1 MALPPAVLTR
11 DESSPD
17 SIRFSAP
24 AHRVATQMS
33 LAFTNA
39 AVANRDGRGHAFD
52 RDWSGAATTDVRAVT
67 LCFVLLITA
76 LWMTTRPYL
85 GIIGDARFYTVQA
98 LNALL
103 SGRFASDLYFR
114 YGSQDQFTLF
124 TLAYEPV
131 LAALGIAKAGMTL
144 TIIGECGWV
153 GGLIYLARG
162 LFRDGRLALVAV
174 VTAIVLPGGVVMLN
188 YGEQFLTPR
197 LVVEAI
203 TLWALGSM
211 LRGKVIRALLL
222 LSLAATVHPLV
233 ALPGFAVLFLYQ
245 AAERRVWWIMGG
257 FAAMASLGLAV
268 LGVQPFARL
277 LTKFDAAWF
286 EIVRVRDFHCLLTEW
301 SLFDWLKACNIFAVG
316 ALGLSV
322 AEPRERRFLVMAFVV
337 SLGGLAVTLVGG
349 DLLHNVLVVD
359 AQQYRATWPL
369 AVGANLFVGPLLLR
383 LRWTVLS
390 PVTRAGLA
398 WTIGTLV
405 VTQFVVAGYF
415 VTVPQLLIFGLA
427 AAWEQNRR
435 TSVPAGAQA
444 CGVVIL
450 GLACGAT
457 LSVFGLYM
465 RWAAGNPT
473 LFWGTIRALGVT
485 ALALGLVASLVT
497 VPIQKR
503 AAMTR
508 PLIALATAVVVI
520 AVLGWDQRTPWAK
533 FVETADAAPES
544 LAALLPEGQP
554 IYWEGDVRVPWF
566 VLRRPSYFSCAQ
578 GTGVLFFRGTALSYQ
593 HRYDTF
599 LRLRTLDFG
608 QERGCPPPPAAVP
621 ASFDRAALASIC
633 TTERSLGALVLVRPA
648 ANASGQLWVSPVK
661 YQEDVVENG
670 ESRTFMTDKFYVYP
684 CAAFRTASVSQ
695 SGNVPAPDGSSI
707 LKP

>member
-1 MALPPAVLTR
+1 
-11 DESSPD
+11 
-17 SIRFSAP
+17 
-24 AHRVATQMS
+24 MS

-52 RDWSGAATTDVRAVT
+52 RDWSGAATADVRAVT

-103 SGRFASDLYFR
+103 PGRFASDLYFR

-144 TIIGECGWV
+144 TIIGECGWI

-162 LFRDGRLALVAV
+162 LFRNGRLALVAV

-277 LTKFDAAWF
+277 LTKFDTAWF

-349 DLLHNVLVVD
+349 DFLHNVLVVD

-405 VTQFVVAGYF
+405 ATQFIVAGYF

-427 AAWEQNRR
+427 AAREQNSADVGPRWCASMRR
-435 TSVPAGAQA
+435 CHTGFGVRRNSVGLRSVHAMGRRQSNA
-444 CGVVIL
+444 IL
-450 GLACGAT
+450 GHDTRTWRYGFGAGFGGIACHGPNSKTCGDDAPADCT
-457 LSVFGLYM
+457 RDRFGRHCSARLGS
-465 RWAAGNPT
+465 AH
-473 LFWGTIRALGVT
+473 ALGKVRRNGGRC
-485 ALALGLVASLVT
+485 AGIARRLVARGAADLLGGRRS
-497 VPIQKR
+497 R
-503 AAMTR
+503 AMVRFT
-508 PLIALATAVVVI
+508 ATQLFFVCPRNRG
-520 AVLGWDQRTPWAK
+520 AVLPRYRAQLS
-533 FVETADAAPES
+533 AP
-544 LAALLPEGQP
+544 
-554 IYWEGDVRVPWF
+554 V
-566 VLRRPSYFSCAQ
+566 
-578 GTGVLFFRGTALSYQ
+578 
-593 HRYDTF
+593 
-599 LRLRTLDFG
+599 
-608 QERGCPPPPAAVP
+608 
-621 ASFDRAALASIC
+621 
-633 TTERSLGALVLVRPA
+633 
-648 ANASGQLWVSPVK
+648 
-661 YQEDVVENG
+661 
-670 ESRTFMTDKFYVYP
+670 
-684 CAAFRTASVSQ
+684 
-695 SGNVPAPDGSSI
+695 
-707 LKP
+707 

>member
-1 MALPPAVLTR
+1 M
-11 DESSPD
+11 
-17 SIRFSAP
+17 
-24 AHRVATQMS
+24 
-33 LAFTNA
+33 
-39 AVANRDGRGHAFD
+39 
-52 RDWSGAATTDVRAVT
+52 
-67 LCFVLLITA
+67 
-76 LWMTTRPYL
+76 
-85 GIIGDARFYTVQA
+85 
-98 LNALL
+98 
-103 SGRFASDLYFR
+103 
-114 YGSQDQFTLF
+114 
-124 TLAYEPV
+124 
-131 LAALGIAKAGMTL
+131 
-144 TIIGECGWV
+144 
-153 GGLIYLARG
+153 
-162 LFRDGRLALVAV
+162 
-174 VTAIVLPGGVVMLN
+174 
-188 YGEQFLTPR
+188 
-197 LVVEAI
+197 
-203 TLWALGSM
+203 
-211 LRGKVIRALLL
+211 
-222 LSLAATVHPLV
+222 HPLV

-277 LTKFDAAWF
+277 LTKFDTAWF

-349 DLLHNVLVVD
+349 DFLHNVLVVD

-405 VTQFVVAGYF
+405 ATQFIVAGYF

-427 AAWEQNRR
+427 AAREQNRR
-435 TSVPAGAQA
+435 TLVPAGAQA

-465 RWAAGNPT
+465 RWAEGNPT

-497 VPIQKR
+497 VQIQKR

-508 PLIALATAVVVI
+508 PLIALATALVVI
-520 AVLGWDQRTPWAK
+520 AVLGWDQRTPWGK

-599 LRLRTLDFG
+599 QRLRTLDYG
-608 QERGCPPPPAAVP
+608 QERGCPPPPASVP

-670 ESRTFMTDKFYVYP
+670 QSHTFMTDKFYVYP
-684 CAAFRTASVSQ
+684 CDAFRTASVSQ
-695 SGNVPAPDGSSI
+695 SGNVPPPDGSSI